1 MVELFYPPLFI
12 LVTAPALKFF
22 LYENLGMSKHFY
34 NDNILNY
41 FKLFSLAYI
50 CLESLG
56 MLDESLK
63 KRLKICSEISF
74 LR

>member
-1 MVELFYPPLFI
+1 
-12 LVTAPALKFF
+12 
-22 LYENLGMSKHFY
+22 MSKHFY

-63 KRLKICSEISF
+63 KRLKYAVKYHF
-74 LR
+74 LGKLLFSSIVNKTLLYGLTFQL